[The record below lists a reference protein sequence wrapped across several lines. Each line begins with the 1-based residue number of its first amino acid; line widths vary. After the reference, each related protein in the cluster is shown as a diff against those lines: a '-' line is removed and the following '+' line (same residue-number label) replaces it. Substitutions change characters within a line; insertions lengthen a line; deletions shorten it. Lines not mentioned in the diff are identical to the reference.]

1 MLIQSRYT
9 EIVVIFFASTIWHL
23 SDQVARV
30 KCLTQAPKTTWDNMN
45 NQEIV
50 VLYLILT
57 PRCLLTAYKSK
68 SHHQK
73 SELTRVHLNIYV
85 NKIYHIQ

>member
-1 MLIQSRYT
+1 
-9 EIVVIFFASTIWHL
+9 
-23 SDQVARV
+23 
-30 KCLTQAPKTTWDNMN
+30 MN

-85 NKIYHIQ
+85 YKYIIYSDIYILSLHTYVYYIYIHDM

>member
-1 MLIQSRYT
+1 M
-9 EIVVIFFASTIWHL
+9 FDPNA
-23 SDQVARV
+23 
-30 KCLTQAPKTTWDNMN
+30 KNNMGNMN

-85 NKIYHIQ
+85 YKYIIYSDIYIYIYSAYIPMYIIYTHDM

>member
-45 NQEIV
+45 NHELSGS
-50 VLYLILT
+50 VLNSDPQVFAHSL
-57 PRCLLTAYKSK
+57 
-68 SHHQK
+68 
-73 SELTRVHLNIYV
+73 
-85 NKIYHIQ
+85 